1 MILEEKQA
9 AGLCNGRSADSRVS
23 ATIPY
28 YVDYYVV
35 STTTTA
41 MGRMFQEAHN
51 GVSIERP

>member
-1 MILEEKQA
+1 MVL
-9 AGLCNGRSADSRVS
+9 RSADSRVS

-51 GVSIERP
+51 GVSIA